1 MPRQVVSER
10 GQPTATVSS
19 RPWRSA
25 APVSFRANVVA
36 GSAVIQLKVPAT
48 VEQAASRDAKMF
60 AGGVLEYGRTF
71 VG

>member
-1 MPRQVVSER
+1 MLEKLKL
-10 GQPTATVSS
+10 TV
-19 RPWRSA
+19 P
-25 APVSFRANVVA
+25 
-36 GSAVIQLKVPAT
+36 KT